1 MAEKQLIVAVESTAA
16 MGPYWNTILMDYLDK
31 MIRFSFS
38 SLLCRFFLS
47 ILILIL
53 IFLFFFVLKFFN
65 LIKIRD
71 FFLFFFLFFLVCWGW
86 GVQVLVLI
94 LMLVKPLV
102 LVWLLLVD
110 CCWFWKIHKWEKWE
124 KKTQML
130 LPLMKPCFLFFDVLF
145 VFEIWG
151 CVLRRCCVG
160 EVGWEF

>member
-71 FFLFFFLFFLVCWGW
+71 FFHFFFLFFLVCWGW

-102 LVWLLLVD
+102 LVWFLLVD
-110 CCWFWKIHKWEKWE
+110 CCWFWKKMNKRDRWE
-124 KKTQML
+124 KTQML
-130 LPLMKPCFLFFDVLF
+130 LFLVKPCLFLFYFLF
-145 VFEIWG
+145 VVG
-151 CVLRRCCVG
+151 VRDLRLCTT
-160 EVGWEF
+160 